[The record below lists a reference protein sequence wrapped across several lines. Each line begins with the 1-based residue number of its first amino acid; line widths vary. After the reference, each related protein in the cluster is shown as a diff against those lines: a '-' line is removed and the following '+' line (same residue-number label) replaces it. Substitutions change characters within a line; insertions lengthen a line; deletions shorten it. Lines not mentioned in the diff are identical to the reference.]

1 MSLNKYDRPSFMKLS
16 TAVKRLQKL
25 YGKDKINRQLVLDML
40 EVNGVQPYYS
50 EYSNG
55 DYYIAN
61 TDWCDIACYIADCPK
76 GAPVDEIFNIG
87 IESSEE

>member
-1 MSLNKYDRPSFMKLS
+1 MSLNKYDRPSFMRLS
-16 TAVKRLQKL
+16 TAVKRLQKT

-40 EVNGVQPYYS
+40 EISGVQPYYS
-50 EYSNG
+50 KYSSG

-61 TDWCDIACYIADCPK
+61 TDWCDIDCDIADYLK